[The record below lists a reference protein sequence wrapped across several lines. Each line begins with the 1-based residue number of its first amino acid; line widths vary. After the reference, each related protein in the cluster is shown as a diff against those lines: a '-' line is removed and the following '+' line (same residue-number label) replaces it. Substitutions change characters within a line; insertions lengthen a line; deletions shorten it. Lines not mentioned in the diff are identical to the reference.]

1 MTMQTEPRYP
11 VNKGFSGHKEE
22 TAAPRISEDKSAGAP
37 VTGRGMAPQKQRVM
51 KERAAPVLFEFR
63 AMGDLLEG
71 ELFAVDK
78 IKITDRDTKQPKMV
92 MQYTFITE
100 GDVVMKCLGTYDLN
114 TKLRPSDVGLWVEI
128 CFKDTDTSKNNM
140 RIFSVKIEEKRSA
153 NFADGTQ
160 ITDEDIPDF
169 LK

>member
-1 MTMQTEPRYP
+1 MTMPAEPRYP
-11 VNKGFSGHKEE
+11 RNPGFVGSKPES
-22 TAAPRISEDKSAGAP
+22 AAPRISEAAP
-37 VTGRGMAPQKQRVM
+37 VQETKRPQKQRVM
-51 KERAAPVLFEFR
+51 KERAAPVLFEFK
-63 AMGDLLEG
+63 AVGDLLEG

-78 IKITDRDTKQPKMV
+78 IKIKDRDTGQPKIV

-114 TKLRPSDVGLWVEI
+114 TKLRPSDVGLFVEI
-128 CFKDTDTSKNNM
+128 CFKDVDVSKNNM
-140 RIFSVKIEEKRSA
+140 RIFTVKIEEKRSA